1 MESIVQ
7 ENKSAIIRIKQRF
20 LQNFEGF
27 YETFKFP
34 ISFLVI
40 TALLDAFS
48 TFCFMYVLG
57 VEQELHPMVRN
68 LSELIGPLAGPFLG
82 GALKIFLGLAA
93 IIYIRRFEKPLIWT
107 ASLLYAYAFM
117 HNLSV
122 SGAFN
127 ILLWDNPARPH
138 EPDAC
143 IWLFFLSKF
152 CVLDLKGL
160 SII

>member
-1 MESIVQ
+1 METMIE
-7 ENKSAIIRIKQRF
+7 ENKTAILRIKQRF
-20 LQNFEGF
+20 LENRKGF

-34 ISFLVI
+34 ITLLVI

-57 VEQELHPMVRN
+57 VEQELHPIVRS
-68 LSELIGPLAGPFLG
+68 LSEFMGPLVGPFLG

-127 ILLWDNPARPH
+127 ILL
-138 EPDAC
+138 
-143 IWLFFLSKF
+143 
-152 CVLDLKGL
+152 
-160 SII
+160 

>member
-1 MESIVQ
+1 MESILK
-7 ENKSAIIRIKQRF
+7 ENKTAILRIKERF
-20 LQNFEGF
+20 LENYVGF

-34 ISFLVI
+34 ISLLII

-57 VEQELHPMVRN
+57 VEQELHPMVRS
-68 LSELIGPLAGPFLG
+68 LSEMLGPIVGPFLG

-93 IIYIRRFEKPLIWT
+93 IIYIRKFEKPLIW
-107 ASLLYAYAFM
+107 AACFLYAYAFM

-127 ILLWDNPARPH
+127 ILL
-138 EPDAC
+138 
-143 IWLFFLSKF
+143 
-152 CVLDLKGL
+152 
-160 SII
+160 

>member
-1 MESIVQ
+1 MESILE
-7 ENKSAIIRIKQRF
+7 ENKSALLRIKGRF
-20 LQNFEGF
+20 LQNCDGF

-34 ISFLVI
+34 ITLLII

-57 VEQELHPMVRN
+57 VDQELHPIVRS
-68 LSELIGPLAGPFLG
+68 LSEVMGPVAGPFLG

-93 IIYIRRFEKPLIWT
+93 IIYIRKFEKPLIWA
-107 ASLLYAYAFM
+107 ASFLYAYAFM

-127 ILLWDNPARPH
+127 ILL
-138 EPDAC
+138 
-143 IWLFFLSKF
+143 
-152 CVLDLKGL
+152 
-160 SII
+160 

>member
-1 MESIVQ
+1 MESIIQ
-7 ENKSAIIRIKQRF
+7 ENKSAMVRIKQRF
-20 LQNFEGF
+20 LQNCEGF

-34 ISFLVI
+34 ITLLVI

-57 VEQELHPMVRN
+57 VEQELHPIVRS
-68 LSELIGPLAGPFLG
+68 LSEFIGPLIGPFIG

-138 EPDAC
+138 EPDALHLA
-143 IWLFFLSKF
+143 LFFAQILW
-152 CVLDLKGL
+152 
-160 SII
+160 